1 METSLEF
8 INCKV
13 CWKLIKKKSVNHTKC
28 FQCMMIE
35 NEKYEEI
42 LRLQSERNKLLV
54 ESRKND

>member
-1 METSLEF
+1 
-8 INCKV
+8 
-13 CWKLIKKKSVNHTKC
+13 
-28 FQCMMIE
+28 MMIE